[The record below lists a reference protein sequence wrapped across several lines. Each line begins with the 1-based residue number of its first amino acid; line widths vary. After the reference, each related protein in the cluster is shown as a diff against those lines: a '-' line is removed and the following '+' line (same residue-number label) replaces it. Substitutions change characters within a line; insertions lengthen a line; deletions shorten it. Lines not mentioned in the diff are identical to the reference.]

1 MVKNIEYWKTKLG
14 CSVVLTIEMKS
25 LIKGTIGKL
34 DKVVQG
40 ISEPFAIVI
49 FESNKNSNKVYACSV
64 YLHEI
69 KIVE

>member
-1 MVKNIEYWKTKLG
+1 MVKNIEYWKSNEG
-14 CSVVLTIEMKS
+14 CSVVLTIEIKS
-25 LIKGTIGKL
+25 LVSGTIGKL

-64 YLHEI
+64 GLDEI
-69 KIVE
+69 KEI